1 MQVIRPYEIVLSLAG
16 HDKGRLY
23 LVLGEEGGRLLLADG
38 RGRKLDAPKR
48 KSAAHVR
55 SVGTSA
61 HPAVENC
68 TEASRSLINSSVV
81 PWPPSASRI
90 THYRRQLS
98 CPKQI

>member
-61 HPAVENC
+61 HPAVEKLHRGEPV
-68 TEASRSLINSSVV
+68 TDK
-81 PWPPSASRI
+81 
-90 THYRRQLS
+90 QLR
-98 CPKQI
+98 CALAAFREQKYTQL